1 LSRKKADLVF
11 SALLLLLAV
20 SMVWTARDWAFRA
33 RLFPW
38 TIGIPAIALAL
49 LQMVFAV
56 RNVLRFSGEV
66 AAASDSGPVAPSASH
81 SASSGRGSGQAAGQV
96 DGAPEPDRAV
106 VASAVEGAFGAGS
119 EATEGDELPP
129 EVVWRRTFGMSAW
142 IMLFAVTVV
151 LLGFKVSAGL
161 ATLAFLRFAARE
173 KWKTTLLISLGTFL
187 LFYLAFDYALN
198 IPFPPGWIPEA
209 LGLQS
214 FDSYLT
220 DPVIRLVGGR

>member
-1 LSRKKADLVF
+1 LSRKKADFIF

-20 SMVWTARDWAFRA
+20 WMVWAARDWAFRA

-49 LQMVFAV
+49 LQIVIAV
-56 RNVLRFSGEV
+56 RNVFRSSGEV
-66 AAASDSGPVAPSASH
+66 AAASDSGPVAPSAS
-81 SASSGRGSGQAAGQV
+81 SEQAAGQV

-129 EVVWRRTFGMSAW
+129 EMVWRRTFGMSAW
-142 IMLFAVTVV
+142 IMAFALTVV

-161 ATLAFLRFAARE
+161 ATLAFLRCAAHE
-173 KWKTTLLISLGTFL
+173 KWKITLLISLGTYLF
-187 LFYLAFDYALN
+187 FYLAFDFALN
-198 IPFPPGWIPEA
+198 IPFPPGWIAET

-214 FDSYLT
+214 FDSYLM
-220 DPVIRLVGGR
+220 DPIIRLVAGR

>member
-20 SMVWTARDWAFRA
+20 WMVWAARDWAFRA

-38 TIGIPAIALAL
+38 TIGIPAIALAS

-56 RNVLRFSGEV
+56 RHVLESGGQV
-66 AAASDSGPVAPSASH
+66 AAGEGAPVAPSASH

-96 DGAPEPDRAV
+96 DGAETDRAV
-106 VASAVEGAFGAGS
+106 VASAVEGAFGTGS
-119 EATEGDELPP
+119 EATEGEELPP

-173 KWKTTLLISLGTFL
+173 KWKPTLLISLGTYLF
-187 LFYLAFDYALN
+187 FYLAFDRALN
-198 IPFPPGWIPEA
+198 IPFPPGWIAET

-214 FDSYLT
+214 FDAYLV
-220 DPVIRLVGGR
+220 DPVIRLLAGR